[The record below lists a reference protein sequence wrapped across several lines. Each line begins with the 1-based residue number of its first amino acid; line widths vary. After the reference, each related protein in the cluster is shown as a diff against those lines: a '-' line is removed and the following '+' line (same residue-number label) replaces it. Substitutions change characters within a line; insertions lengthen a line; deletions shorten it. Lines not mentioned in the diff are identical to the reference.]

1 MNEFT
6 RTRIDR
12 QIRIM
17 SAHAIA
23 HRARGED
30 VAAARA
36 QAWADAA
43 KAERASYGADFR
55 RRVRDNGFRFGGT
68 RRPARGNFG
77 DFVHG
82 RVIG

>member
-1 MNEFT
+1 MNEFA
-6 RTRIDR
+6 RTRITR

-23 HRARGED
+23 HRDRGED

-43 KAERASYGADFR
+43 KEERAMYDASFR
-55 RRVRDNGFRFGGT
+55 RRVRGDEPRFGPA
-68 RRPARGNFG
+68 RRPARRDVG
-77 DFVHG
+77 DFIHG
-82 RVIG
+82 RVVA